1 MTHFH
6 LTMVYGRLMD
16 RIYSVGESNAMTLV
30 NAYTL
35 DEGRPMSRPQVACI
49 ALNRHPFGFD
59 SFSVESLS
67 DACGYNG
74 EKDAYRRHTRGRNA
88 CGGGRRK

>member
-1 MTHFH
+1 MTHLH
-6 LTMVYGRLMD
+6 LKMEYGQLID
-16 RIYSVGESNAMTLV
+16 RKYSVGESNAMTLV

-49 ALNRHPFGFD
+49 ALNRHLFSHELF
-59 SFSVESLS
+59 SFKLLN

-74 EKDAYRRHTRGRNA
+74 KKDAYRRHTRGRNA